1 MDIFSSQKSTQ
12 PSARYPSMAE
22 LPQDLQGLVKQGTSA
37 LQSPAS
43 LNIQNLLASLAGP
56 AAGQVGAT
64 LSGAYL
70 PTSPTSNPYIAAIID
85 ALNKRQEQ
93 DTSRLRSLWGGQG
106 LGMREGLQRAEA
118 DLSSGYAGQEGQLL
132 QNLYQTERGN
142 QLGVL
147 PYAMGMYQFP
157 FNLAERLAAPL
168 MTPLGQTTTETPSLF
183 AQLLKGATAA
193 AELGWQ
199 PFAPAPT

>member
-1 MDIFSSQKSTQ
+1 MS
-12 PSARYPSMAE
+12 
-22 LPQDLQGLVKQGTSA
+22 
-37 LQSPAS
+37 
-43 LNIQNLLASLAGP
+43 
-56 AAGQVGAT
+56 
-64 LSGAYL
+64 
-70 PTSPTSNPYIAAIID
+70 
-85 ALNKRQEQ
+85 
-93 DTSRLRSLWGGQG
+93 
-106 LGMREGLQRAEA
+106 EGLQRAEA